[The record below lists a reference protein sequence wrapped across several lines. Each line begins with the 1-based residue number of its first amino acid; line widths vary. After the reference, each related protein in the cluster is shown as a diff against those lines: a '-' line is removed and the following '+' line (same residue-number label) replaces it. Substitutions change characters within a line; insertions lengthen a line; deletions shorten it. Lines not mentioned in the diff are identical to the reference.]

1 MDSDRKVLLAGA
13 TGYLGSYIL
22 AELINRNCFVKTV
35 VRNTDKLPK
44 GISDLPLLQVKTA
57 EVTKPETL
65 TDICDNIDTVISTI
79 GITKQRDGLTYQDVD
94 YQANLNLL
102 NEAKKAGVRKFIY
115 VAVLNGEQFSDLK
128 ICQAKEAFVKELM
141 ASGLEYC
148 IVRPNGF
155 FSDMTEV
162 FKMAQRGKVYVFGNG
177 EQKANPIHGAD
188 LSKACVDQIESTDK
202 ELEIGGP
209 ETFTHNEIA
218 HLAFKAVGK
227 KPRITHVPDWARKL
241 SLKLSKLVMS
251 KSQFGP
257 IEFFLNVMAVDMVA
271 PAYGTQTLEAF
282 FEDLN
287 KQ

>member
-1 MDSDRKVLLAGA
+1 MESDNKVLLAGA

-22 AELINRNCFVKTV
+22 AELINRNTFVKAL
-35 VRNTDKLPK
+35 VRNPDKLPA
-44 GISDLPLLQVKTA
+44 GIADLPLVQAVKA
-57 EVTKPETL
+57 EVTQAETL
-65 TDICDNIDTVISTI
+65 KGCCDGMDTVISTV

-102 NEAKKAGVRKFIY
+102 NEAKKAGVKKFIY
-115 VAVLNGEQFSDLK
+115 VAVLNGEQFKDLK
-128 ICQAKEAFVKELM
+128 ICQAKEAFIQELK

-155 FSDMTEV
+155 FSDMTEI
-162 FKMAQRGKVYVFGNG
+162 FKMAQRGKVYVFGSG

-188 LSKACVDQIESTDK
+188 LAKACVDQITTEQK

-209 ETFTHNEIA
+209 ETLTHNEIA
-218 HLAFKAVGK
+218 KLAFESVGK
-227 KPRITHVPDWARKL
+227 KPKITHVPEWARKL

-257 IEFFLNVMAVDMVA
+257 VEFFLNVMAADMIA
-271 PAYGTQTLEAF
+271 PEQGTHTLKAF
-282 FEDLN
+282 FDDLSN
-287 KQ
+287 Q